1 VQKCLPVQQR
11 FLAFNVILIGNT
23 TVNRANG
30 GALWFFVE
38 TFAFRTFSRHNV
50 IYIVRN
56 WGLRIFGVYRFT
68 AWQNYFPTQ
77 CRAVFVAP
85 VIGAFVNR
93 SVWTLGLAG
102 SAVNTFVGDYNCHLI
117 SVFFL
122 GVAFGRAFGCTRC
135 LPLSLTRYCLW
146 FRFVFHHSTLS
157 RIFVQ
162 NYSKKHL
169 NKKFVM
175 TLAEKKR
182 AFIELGNFLRQFST
196 NDSLKNPA
204 VMHNDLFFDA
214 FEKLIQLSQS
224 HNGWYT
230 PEQVYFSIQSWAN
243 ALTDENLTA
252 WLSRY
257 ELTEKTPKTVALIL
271 AGNIPLVGFHD
282 FLSVIVTGNKALVK
296 LSSND
301 QHLLPFLAKYLIAVA
316 PGLDSFITFTEGKL
330 EHFDAVIATGSNNT
344 SRYFEYYFKD
354 KPGIIRKNRNSAAV
368 LTGDETKEQ
377 LVALGEDIFR
387 YFGLGCRNVSKLFVP
402 KGYDFKD
409 FFEAMYAYQDVIHYE
424 KYANNYDYNKAVFLM
439 SRFNLLDNGFL
450 TIKEDSG
457 YASPISSV
465 FYEFYDSIDDVKT
478 RLKADENQLQCIVS
492 DKIDNAVPFG
502 KTQTPEL
509 WDYADNVDT
518 IQFLQSL

>member
-1 VQKCLPVQQR
+1 
-11 FLAFNVILIGNT
+11 
-23 TVNRANG
+23 
-30 GALWFFVE
+30 
-38 TFAFRTFSRHNV
+38 
-50 IYIVRN
+50 
-56 WGLRIFGVYRFT
+56 
-68 AWQNYFPTQ
+68 
-77 CRAVFVAP
+77 
-85 VIGAFVNR
+85 
-93 SVWTLGLAG
+93 
-102 SAVNTFVGDYNCHLI
+102 
-117 SVFFL
+117 
-122 GVAFGRAFGCTRC
+122 
-135 LPLSLTRYCLW
+135 
-146 FRFVFHHSTLS
+146 
-157 RIFVQ
+157 
-162 NYSKKHL
+162 
-169 NKKFVM
+169 M

-439 SRFNLLDNGFL
+439 SRFNLLDNGFM